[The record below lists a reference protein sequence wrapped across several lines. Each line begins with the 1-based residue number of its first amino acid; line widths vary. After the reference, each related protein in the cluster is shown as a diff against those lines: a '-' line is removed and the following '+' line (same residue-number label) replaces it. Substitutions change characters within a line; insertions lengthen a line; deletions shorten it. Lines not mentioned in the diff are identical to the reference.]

1 MEPYRDPMWR
11 WTHGLALACFLAS
24 IPSTG
29 TATAQTASIE
39 VTVEGLRSDQ
49 GQLLVLV
56 FQRDDGFPSKVDG
69 AERQMKVPI
78 DATTVTFRID
88 EIPAGPTA
96 ITVVHDE
103 DGDDELDTNVIGIPK
118 EGVGTSNNPRP
129 RFGPPRYRDAV
140 MELTEGQQTT
150 SITVRYIG

>member
-1 MEPYRDPMWR
+1 MWR
-11 WTHGLALACFLAS
+11 FPHGLALIGFLAS
-24 IPSTG
+24 LAPAWI
-29 TATAQTASIE
+29 ATAQTASLE

-88 EIPAGPTA
+88 DLPAGPTA

-103 DGDDELDTNVIGIPK
+103 DGDDELDTNFLGIPK
-118 EGVGTSNNPRP
+118 EGVGTSNNPRS
-129 RFGPPRYRDAV
+129 RRGPPRYPDAV
-140 MELTEGQQTT
+140 MELSEGQQTT